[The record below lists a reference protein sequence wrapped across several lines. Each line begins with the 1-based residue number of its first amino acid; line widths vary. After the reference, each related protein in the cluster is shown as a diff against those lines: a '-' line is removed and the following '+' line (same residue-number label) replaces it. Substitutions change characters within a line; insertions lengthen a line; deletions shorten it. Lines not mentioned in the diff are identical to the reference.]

1 MELANLIA
9 VIGLVQKRKPFH
21 YVPVQPVIAF
31 SHSLSSVALAL
42 SERWDDGV
50 PKYIKIA
57 YILYSGSGSLFENYC
72 TGTGFSIAKHRI
84 LLTVAFSKPSL
95 QNYPDSFRRKKTS

>member
-1 MELANLIA
+1 MELANL
-9 VIGLVQKRKPFH
+9 IGLVQKRKPFH

-42 SERWDDGV
+42 LERWDDGV

-57 YILYSGSGSLFENYC
+57 YILYSIKAQEVFLR
-72 TGTGFSIAKHRI
+72 T
-84 LLTVAFSKPSL
+84 TVPVLAFYSNN
-95 QNYPDSFRRKKTS
+95 Q